1 MNKIA
6 QYLQEHLIGEVTTS
20 VDAREYFST
29 DGSIFKLTPQ
39 IIVYPRNENDIR
51 KACRFSW
58 QLAERGHAIA
68 ITARGSG
75 TDQGGGAIGDGVMLV
90 FPAHMNKILSLDTNK
105 GLVSIQP
112 GINYG
117 KLQETLHTH
126 GLFLPPFPAS
136 MEFSTLGG
144 AIANNASGEKTIR
157 YGSTKNYVKQ
167 IKMVLSNGEV
177 ITTGRISKHELNH
190 KMGLATFEGEIYRTI
205 DALITDNKDLI
216 EKSQPRVTKN
226 SAGYNVWDIKGKDG
240 TVDLTPLIVGSQGT
254 LGIVSEAKLETES
267 YNPKTTLLV
276 GFFNDIDKAGTA
288 TTKLRSL
295 NPSALEIVDEHLLSF
310 VDKYNPNQL
319 AGIVEKPFAK
329 IVLFVEFD
337 DLSNR
342 TQAKKAKKAKKIFAS
357 NANKFDITKDLHKQE
372 ALWKIRHSAA
382 TINWQEIGNKRAL
395 PIIED
400 GVVPPELLSEY
411 LNKVYAL
418 FDKFGLEVAVWGHA
432 GDANLHL
439 QPFLDLSQVGDRQKV
454 FKLMDAYYK
463 MIIELGG
470 STTGEH
476 NDGRLR
482 APYLESLYGTDIYE
496 LFRKIKQLFDPYNT
510 LNPGVKIGVT
520 VQDLQP
526 LMRHEFSMSHLFEH
540 MPRT

>member
-342 TQAKKAKKAKKIFAS
+342 TQAKKA
-357 NANKFDITKDLHKQE
+357 T
-372 ALWKIRHSAA
+372 
-382 TINWQEIGNKRAL
+382 
-395 PIIED
+395 
-400 GVVPPELLSEY
+400 
-411 LNKVYAL
+411 
-418 FDKFGLEVAVWGHA
+418 
-432 GDANLHL
+432 NLIS
-439 QPFLDLSQVGDRQKV
+439 PKTYISRK
-454 FKLMDAYYK
+454 
-463 MIIELGG
+463 
-470 STTGEH
+470 
-476 NDGRLR
+476 
-482 APYLESLYGTDIYE
+482 LYG
-496 LFRKIKQLFDPYNT
+496 K
-510 LNPGVKIGVT
+510 
-520 VQDLQP
+520 
-526 LMRHEFSMSHLFEH
+526 
-540 MPRT
+540 